1 MDKRDIIKDIEGIVG
16 EGKLD
21 DGRGLVEEYKKN
33 FGFDSK
39 IASVEASIYFYEANY
54 NDALSVIKEGLKC
67 NLFES
72 DLYSVMGSIYKT
84 KGEYN
89 RAYLC
94 YEQALYMCTD
104 DKNRE
109 YIIDDI
115 NNLKNNYDIS
125 VNKVSFVILTYNNFE
140 YTKNCIDSIRNNVM
154 DGTYEITVVDN
165 NSTDE
170 TVNWLKQQDD
180 IKCVFND
187 KNEGFPKG
195 CNQGIEISSKDN
207 DIFLLNNDTIV
218 MPNSIFNM
226 RMGLY
231 SNENVGSTGAVS
243 NSVINYQKVNLGD
256 WDTEEYYKNILIN
269 NVTDEYSYEEKTKLI
284 GFAMLIKRNVLNKVG
299 GLDERF
305 TPGNY
310 EDDDISVR
318 IIKDGYKLLLC
329 RDAFIHHFG
338 SVSFKQKPQSYNEL
352 LKKNNKKFV
361 EKWGFDSKTKMLIHQ
376 MDSHFVSEKD
386 KNILEINCGIGS
398 NLVYLRNGLKKTN
411 FYGTEENKNLISF
424 INKLGIKYIDTYKH
438 KKYKNYFDCIIIND
452 YSTLQ
457 NKNFISD
464 INEYLVKESGRLIVN
479 LEPYLTNLESFR
491 ESHVRYIEDEMF
503 KNGFALKNIY
513 RNQDGE
519 KIYSVYM
526 CFEYLTKEN
535 VESKLNELLDNG
547 KLTNVNSYISRIK
560 SYNAFEEIDSI
571 KEKYLPLIEKSES
584 IKFAFRRMEFKGES
598 LSEDIYNLIEEN
610 KISDEAI
617 INIISE
623 NIIDKITILNAIAIG
638 FFEMGKYDRVL
649 SYLKV
654 AYGIDNKNIDT
665 IYNLGYIL
673 NAYGEKE
680 LALKYLNECK
690 EKDNGIKELIC
701 EIEEV

>member
-1 MDKRDIIKDIEGIVG
+1 MEKRDIIRDIEKVVE
-16 EGKLD
+16 EGNLV
-21 DGRGLVEEYKKN
+21 DGKVLIEEYKKN

-39 IASVEASIYFYEANY
+39 IASVVASINFYEGKY
-54 NDALSVIKEGLKC
+54 DESLSIIHDGLKC

-72 DLYSVMGSIYKT
+72 DLYSIMGSIYESRE
-84 KGEYN
+84 EYN

-94 YEQALYMCTD
+94 YEQALYLCLD
-104 DKNRE
+104 DENRE
-109 YIIDDI
+109 CIIDDI
-115 NNLKNNYDIS
+115 NNLKSNHDIS
-125 VNKVSFVILTYNNFE
+125 VNKVSFVILTYNNLE
-140 YTKNCIDSIRNNVM
+140 YTKNCINSIRNNVM
-154 DGTYEITVVDN
+154 EGTYEIIVVDN

-170 TVNWLKQQDD
+170 TVNWLQEQDD
-180 IKCVFND
+180 IKCVFNN

-195 CNQGIEISSKDN
+195 CNQGIEIASKEN
-207 DIFLLNNDTIV
+207 DIFLLNNDTVV

-231 SNENVGSTGAVS
+231 SNKNVGATGAVS
-243 NSVINYQKVNLGD
+243 NSVAYYQRVDMGD
-256 WDTEEYYKNILIN
+256 CSSEEYYKNILKN
-269 NVTDEYSYEEKTKLI
+269 NVTYDNSYEERTKLI

-299 GLDERF
+299 VLDERF

-338 SVSFKQKPQSYNEL
+338 HVSFKQKPQSFYDL
-352 LKKNNKKFV
+352 LKKNNEKFI
-361 EKWGFDSKTKMLIHQ
+361 EKWGFESGSKMLIHQ
-376 MDSHFVSEKD
+376 VDTCFINEKD
-386 KNILEINCGIGS
+386 KKILEINCGMGS
-398 NLVYLRNGLKKTN
+398 NLVYLKNALRKTN
-411 FYGTEENKNLISF
+411 FYGTEENENLIPF
-424 INKLGIKYIDTYKH
+424 INKLGITHIDKYKD
-438 KKYKNYFDCIIIND
+438 KKYENYFNCIIVNE

-457 NKNFISD
+457 DKDFISD
-464 INEYLVKESGRLIVN
+464 IHKYLVKETGRIIVN
-479 LEPYLTNLESFR
+479 LESYYTNLEYFNN
-491 ESHVRYIEDEMF
+491 SHIKYIEDEMF
-503 KNGFALKNIY
+503 KNGFELKNIY

-519 KIYSVYM
+519 KIYGAYM
-526 CFEYLTKEN
+526 CFEFLTKEK
-535 VESKLNELLDNG
+535 VESKLNELIQEG
-547 KLTNVNSYISRIK
+547 KLTNANSYISRTK
-560 SYNAFEEIDSI
+560 SYNACKDIDLIKQKYSSIIENLEEI
-571 KEKYLPLIEKSES
+571 
-584 IKFAFRRMEFKGES
+584 KFTLRRMEFKEES
-598 LSEDIYNLIEEN
+598 ISEHIYNIIEQN

-617 INIISE
+617 INIINE

-654 AYGIDNKNIDT
+654 AYDIDKENIDT

-701 EIEEV
+701 EIGEV